1 MQATAT
7 EPVVESLPEILQ
19 LQQRWIRWTMSPGLN
34 GKLSKRPNRSTSHPE
49 QWSRLHSIDTS
60 VSAEAGVGFVTG
72 GQICVDDENGRT
84 WIVGLDLDA
93 CVAPDGTISPW
104 AAEIVE
110 RCHKTFTALSPSG
123 TGLHVWLRLDVKPQI
138 ARALI
143 KLDVEKPANC
153 TKQPQLQ
160 VFGHGPSN
168 YMTMT
173 GRRLLECAND
183 ILDCTDAWKWI
194 VEKFG
199 LGHEE
204 QAQVRMP
211 EGYGEPPTH
220 EAITEDLRGRKNG
233 PELIAGEWWKV
244 LDPQKQSASEAF
256 HMLTLMALRAANN
269 HGEVVVHWLLRCTMW
284 GQGKIEHSLDPGK
297 YQRAAWVRKD
307 VARAAKHA
315 PMTPQQA
322 FTVIDPSNLPGID
335 TREKPKRLR
344 YAPVSELWDTVG
356 KDPFLVEGVLPRQG
370 LARIFGDP
378 GCGKTPVAL
387 SLAIAV
393 ATGEKTWMGHE
404 VDQHGPVFYMV
415 GEDRDGLINRCRAE
429 AKRTGRTKE
438 DFASLQ
444 MTLQPGQ
451 LLDADDVN
459 RWIDEILLFAPNGI
473 PLLVVDTQSRNFNG
487 DENSSKDMALF
498 VHHLTAI
505 SERLRC
511 LVLLV
516 HHNGLQAKER
526 ARGSNVA
533 LGGLD
538 AELSVEHSGMEVTVH
553 SRKEKNWG
561 KPDPLHGVLVPLEV
575 GTDVRGRAITA
586 VALEQRRRTQEER
599 LADLKLDADFDELGW
614 QLLNWIADHQG
625 EEASRGRIA
634 GALGV
639 DDGTVLRD
647 HIKELETK
655 LQVITSTKEG
665 QTKPLKFQLT
675 EKGVR
680 YVASRRAEAGQNP
693 ANQAEPAFDL
703 SILE

>member
-1 MQATAT
+1 MRAETTQ
-7 EPVVESLPEILQ
+7 PVVEALPEILQ
-19 LQQRWIRWTMSPGLN
+19 LQQRWIRWRMSPGLN
-34 GKLSKRPNRSTSHPE
+34 GKPTKRPDRSTSHPE
-49 QWSRLHSIDTS
+49 QWSRLHTIDTS

-72 GQICVDDENGRT
+72 GGIRVSDENGDA
-84 WIVGLDLDA
+84 WIAGLDLDA

-104 AAEIVE
+104 AAEIIE

-123 TGLHVWLRLDVKPQI
+123 TGLHVWLRLDAKPKI

-160 VFGHGPSN
+160 VFGCGPSN

-173 GRRLLECAND
+173 GRRLLECEND
-183 ILDCTDAWKWI
+183 LLDCTDAWKWL

-204 QAQVRMP
+204 QAAVRMP
-211 EGYGEPPTH
+211 VGSGPVPSEE
-220 EAITEDLRGRKNG
+220 EITREVSLRKSG

-244 LDPQKQSASEAF
+244 LDQQKHSASEAF
-256 HMLTLMALRAANN
+256 HMLTLLALRAANH
-269 HGEVVVHWLLRCTMW
+269 HGEAVVQWLLRCTVW
-284 GQGKIEHSLDPGK
+284 GQGKVENSLDPGK

-307 VARAAKHA
+307 VARSSRNA
-315 PMTPQQA
+315 PLPADQV
-322 FTVIDPSNLPGID
+322 FTVIEPDSGGVVVP
-335 TREKPKRLR
+335 KKRLR

-393 ATGEKTWMGHE
+393 ATGEKTWLGHE

-451 LLDADDVN
+451 LLDEEDVK
-459 RWIDEILLFAPNGI
+459 RWIEEILLFAPNGI

-516 HHNGLQAKER
+516 HHNGLQAKDR

-538 AELSVEHSGMEVTVH
+538 AELSVERNGMEVTVH
-553 SRKEKNWG
+553 SKKEKNWAR
-561 KPDPLHGVLVPLEV
+561 PQPLHGVLVPLEV
-575 GTDVRGRAITA
+575 GTDVRNRPITA
-586 VALEQRRRTQEER
+586 VALEQRRRTHEEVM
-599 LADLKLDADFDELGW
+599 ADLKASDEFDELGW
-614 QLLNWIADHQG
+614 QLLEWIADHQG
-625 EEASRGRIA
+625 EEVSRPRIA
-634 GALGV
+634 GALQIA
-639 DDGTVLRD
+639 DGRALRKRLD
-647 HIKELETK
+647 ELETT
-655 LQVITSTKEG
+655 LQVIQSEREHTQAAAKYRLTAKGLRLVAEKRGETAENGPPEYDSS
-665 QTKPLKFQLT
+665 KPPTWL
-675 EKGVR
+675 G
-680 YVASRRAEAGQNP
+680 
-693 ANQAEPAFDL
+693 
-703 SILE
+703 